1 MRDGNMVALPLT
13 HGGRV
18 LFYPFA
24 AAKPADKG
32 GGKKIPAHL
41 EKYRQV
47 EVDPQPGPSYPY
59 LSLRLLPST
68 SSSCHQI
75 FRGEI
80 LFFLLSVNFYPRNL
94 SGILK
99 IKP

>member
-1 MRDGNMVALPLT
+1 MVALPLT

-32 GGKKIPAHL
+32 AGKKIL
-41 EKYRQV
+41 RTWKSTGRWKLIRSQV
-47 EVDPQPGPSYPY
+47 YPT
-59 LSLRLLPST
+59 LSVRLLPST

-80 LFFLLSVNFYPRNL
+80 LFFFLLSVNFYPRNL